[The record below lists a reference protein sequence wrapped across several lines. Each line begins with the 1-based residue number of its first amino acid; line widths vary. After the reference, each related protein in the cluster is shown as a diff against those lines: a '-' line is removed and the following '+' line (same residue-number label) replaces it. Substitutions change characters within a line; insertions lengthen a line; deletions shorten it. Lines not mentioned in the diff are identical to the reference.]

1 MATTKDHKPVID
13 DDFLAGI
20 KTADNVEGK
29 KPATEPTPTRKAAE
43 PSTHTENEK
52 KILITAKVNET
63 TLKAW
68 KQFCLD
74 HDTNLT
80 AVIKSAMNHYIKDVQ
95 SGTIE
100 I

>member
-1 MATTKDHKPVID
+1 MATRKGGSGPQID
-13 DDFLAGI
+13 NDFLNTIKGI
-20 KTADNVEGK
+20 KAGDTTTQEQHPV
-29 KPATEPTPTRKAAE
+29 E
-43 PSTHTENEK
+43 PSTQSAGPATSDK
-52 KILITAKVNET
+52 KTLITAKVNES